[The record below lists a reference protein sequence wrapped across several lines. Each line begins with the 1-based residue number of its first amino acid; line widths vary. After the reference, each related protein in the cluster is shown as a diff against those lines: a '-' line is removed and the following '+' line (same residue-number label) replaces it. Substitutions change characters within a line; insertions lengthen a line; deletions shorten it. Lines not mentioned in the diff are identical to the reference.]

1 MNLRDDIRIA
11 GVPPCP
17 EPHQEWPMTDT
28 ALPTDGSAVDM
39 FTMVV
44 LRRRIE
50 AVIRD
55 MINTLFRTG
64 RSGVLNTAMD
74 FSCSVTDSDFQ
85 TVSTALGLPVHVG
98 AIDLIPK
105 AIAAKFGTDMSP
117 GDCFANNSGY
127 HGNTHCGDFT
137 LCAPVFF
144 EGEIIFYAIARA
156 HLGDIGFPTPTTYGP
171 LSRDVYEEGLKLP
184 CIRIQRDNAD
194 IPEVVDICKANIR
207 APEQFYGDY
216 LATLAAVRTGEIGMQ
231 KICAQYG
238 VDTVRRFLGQFQTYA
253 ETMAIAAIRKLPAG
267 RVTREER
274 YDSETDLHP
283 DGIPVRATV
292 EVDPQAGLITVD
304 LTDNVDNLPLGIN
317 LTEATMRATCLT
329 AVLTVLGPDVPR
341 STGAYSRIRILSREG
356 AAIGRP
362 KFPAATSC
370 ATTNLT
376 QLLGP
381 LVRSAFAELQKGL
394 GSACGTLG
402 MPASCPVVSGTDPRR
417 GGERFVN
424 QIIMGYWGGPGL
436 QGHDGWFTHGGSGSM
451 GQLWQSSVEV
461 VEQQQPV
468 LVERLE
474 IGVDSGGAGEFC
486 GAPGAVC
493 IFRSRTDGIRYTG
506 NAAGHDFPPFG
517 VAGGTS
523 GGANDVLW
531 AGRNGDRHRLPN
543 SFDVVLDDGEK
554 LISHASGGGG
564 YGDPLDRDPDLVAR
578 DAQEGWI
585 SLDRAEK
592 VFGVVLHRQGL
603 ACTADRAA
611 TDRLRQQMRARTPI
625 ALKPEFA
632 C

>member
-1 MNLRDDIRIA
+1 MNDVIPNKGETNL
-11 GVPPCP
+11 
-17 EPHQEWPMTDT
+17 
-28 ALPTDGSAVDM
+28 DM

-98 AIDLIPK
+98 AIDLISK
-105 AIAAKFGTDMSP
+105 AVATKFGNDIHP

-144 EGEIIFYAIARA
+144 EGEVIFYAIARA

-184 CIRIQRDNAD
+184 CVRIQRDNRD

-231 KICAQYG
+231 NICAQYG
-238 VDTVRRFLGQFQTYA
+238 VGTVRSFLKQFQIYA
-253 ETMAIAAIRKLPAG
+253 ETMAIEAIRKLPAG

-292 EVDPQAGLITVD
+292 EVDPAAGMITVD

-329 AVLTVLGPDVPR
+329 AVLTVLGPNVPR

-381 LVRSAFAELQKGL
+381 LVRSAFAEIQKGL

-402 MPASCPVVSGTDPRR
+402 MPASCPVVSGSDSRR
-417 GGERFVN
+417 GGESFVN

-451 GQLWQSSVEV
+451 GQLRQSSVEV

-474 IGVDSGGAGEFC
+474 IGVDSGGPGEWC
-486 GAPGAVC
+486 GAPGAICV
-493 IFRSRTDGIRYTG
+493 FRSRTDGIRYTG

-517 VAGGTS
+517 VAGGKP

-531 AGRNGDRHRLPN
+531 ESRNGAHHTLPN
-543 SFDVVLDDGEK
+543 SFDVVLNAGEK
-554 LISHASGGGG
+554 LISRASGGGG
-564 YGDPLDRDPDLVAR
+564 YGNPLDRKPDLVAR
-578 DAQEGWI
+578 DVQEGWI
-585 SLDRAEK
+585 SIERARK
-592 VFGVVLHRQGL
+592 VFGVVLQRSGSEFR
-603 ACTADRAA
+603 ADPAA
-611 TDRLRQQMRARTPI
+611 TQVLRDQIISRTPI
-625 ALKPEFA
+625 VLKPEFTS
-632 C
+632 

>member
-1 MNLRDDIRIA
+1 MKQDADTMSD
-11 GVPPCP
+11 VPI
-17 EPHQEWPMTDT
+17 
-28 ALPTDGSAVDM
+28 DM

-74 FSCSVTDSDFQ
+74 FSCSITDDKLH

-98 AIDLIPK
+98 AIQLIPQ
-105 AIAAKFGTDMSP
+105 AVLNKFGSDIQP

-144 EGEIIFYAIARA
+144 EGEIVFHAIARA
-156 HLGDIGFPTPTTYGP
+156 HLGDMGFPTPTTYGP

-184 CIRIQRDNAD
+184 CVRIQRGNKDVQ
-194 IPEVVDICKANIR
+194 EVIDICQANIR
-207 APEQFYGDY
+207 TPEQFYGDY
-216 LATLAAVRTGEIGMQ
+216 LATLAAVRTGEAGMQ

-238 VDTVRRFLGQFQTYA
+238 LSTVRRFLAQFQEYA
-253 ETMAIAAIRKLPAG
+253 SRMAIEAIKKLPSG
-267 RVTREER
+267 RVTREAF
-274 YDSETDLHP
+274 YDSETDLYP
-283 DGIPVRATV
+283 EGIPVRVTV
-292 EVDPQAGLITVD
+292 EIDPSDGYITVD
-304 LTDNVDNLPLGIN
+304 LRENVDNLPLGIN
-317 LTEATMRATCLT
+317 LTEATLTATCLA

-341 STGAYSRIRILSREG
+341 CTGAYSRIKILSREG

-381 LVRSAFAELQKGL
+381 LVRSAFAEIQKGL

-402 MPASCPVVSGTDPRR
+402 MPASCPVVSGKDPRH
-417 GGERFVN
+417 GGQTFVN

-451 GQLWQSSVEV
+451 GGLWQSSVEV
-461 VEQQQPV
+461 VEQQQPI

-474 IGVDSGGAGEFC
+474 IGVDTGGAGQWN
-486 GAPGAVC
+486 GTPGALCV
-493 IFRSRTDGIRYTG
+493 FRNRTDGIRFTA

-517 VAGGTS
+517 VAGGRD
-523 GGANDVLW
+523 GGQNNAWWEGTD
-531 AGRNGDRHRLPN
+531 GTRHTLPN
-543 SFDVVLDDGEK
+543 SLDVTLNTGEK
-554 LISHASGGGG
+554 LISQAPGGGG
-564 YGDPLDRDPDLVAR
+564 YGDPLDRDPERVAWDVR
-578 DAQEGWI
+578 EGWI
-585 SLDRAEK
+585 TPDRARSIH
-592 VFGVVLHRQGL
+592 GVVLELGSELYRVDVKRTEELRREMRQ
-603 ACTADRAA
+603 RK
-611 TDRLRQQMRARTPI
+611 PI
-625 ALKPEFA
+625 VLQLESTI
-632 C
+632 